1 MSGVGRRRALVVA
14 LLPTP
19 IGVLPKRQAQ
29 RGVVGLAIGPALRR
43 AAVEQ
48 CRFRR
53 QAFHA
58 EALRYHRR
66 QVRMRGQEVDNGAA
80 VVATTGSTH
89 FVEFRMQEVL
99 RTLARQAQARVME
112 FDFNGSKLREQRMS
126 RI

>member
-1 MSGVGRRRALVVA
+1 
-14 LLPTP
+14 
-19 IGVLPKRQAQ
+19 
-29 RGVVGLAIGPALRR
+29 
-43 AAVEQ
+43 
-48 CRFRR
+48 
-53 QAFHA
+53 
-58 EALRYHRR
+58 
-66 QVRMRGQEVDNGAA
+66 MRGQEVDNGAA